1 MKSVAEVKL
10 WNKTVGAV
18 AWDSSKEM
26 AVFEYDKNFLKND
39 WDISPITMS
48 RQEAVNGKRKFSFPG
63 LNQQTYRGL
72 PGLLSDSLPDRFG
85 NELINVWLVQHGI
98 NEDEFDP
105 VQRLCYIGKRGMGAL
120 EYEPSIIASST
131 SSATVNVSDLVDLAK
146 EILKNRENI
155 QVNIGNNKLSEII
168 EVGSSAGGARAKA
181 LIAFNEKTGEVRSG
195 QIDNLSGF
203 EYYILKFDGIT
214 AANLGEPEGFGK
226 IEFAYYLMA
235 KAAKIKMMDSNLF
248 QEGKRSHFLTKRF
261 DRINGKKVHVLT
273 LCGIA
278 HYDYN
283 DPLTY
288 SYEQAFSV
296 IRKLKLPYEDKE
308 QLYRRM
314 VFNVLAQNNDD
325 HTKNISFLMDDKGDW
340 RLAPAYDITFAYKPS
355 SLWLKQHQL
364 SINGQRIN
372 ISKSDMLELAINV
385 GVKKAD
391 DTIEEVLTI
400 IKKWKKY
407 ADQANVNKKH
417 IEEIDKLI
425 IKNL

>member
-1 MKSVAEVKL
+1 M
-10 WNKTVGAV
+10 N
-18 AWDSSKEM
+18 
-26 AVFEYDKNFLKND
+26 
-39 WDISPITMS
+39 
-48 RQEAVNGKRKFSFPG
+48 
-63 LNQQTYRGL
+63 
-72 PGLLSDSLPDRFG
+72 
-85 NELINVWLVQHGI
+85 
-98 NEDEFDP
+98 
-105 VQRLCYIGKRGMGAL
+105 
-120 EYEPSIIASST
+120 II
-131 SSATVNVSDLVDLAK
+131 
-146 EILKNRENI
+146 
-155 QVNIGNNKLSEII
+155 
-168 EVGSSAGGARAKA
+168 
-181 LIAFNEKTGEVRSG
+181 F
-195 QIDNLSGF
+195 
-203 EYYILKFDGIT
+203 
-214 AANLGEPEGFGK
+214 
-226 IEFAYYLMA
+226 
-235 KAAKIKMMDSNLF
+235 
-248 QEGKRSHFLTKRF
+248 
-261 DRINGKKVHVLT
+261 
-273 LCGIA
+273 
-278 HYDYN
+278 
-283 DPLTY
+283 
-288 SYEQAFSV
+288 YEQAFSV

-391 DTIEEVLTI
+391 DIIEEVLTI